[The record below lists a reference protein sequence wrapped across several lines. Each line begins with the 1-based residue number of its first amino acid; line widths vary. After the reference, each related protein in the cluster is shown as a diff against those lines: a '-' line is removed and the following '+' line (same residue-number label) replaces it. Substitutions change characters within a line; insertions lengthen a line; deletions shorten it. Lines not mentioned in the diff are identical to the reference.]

1 MSENYINEIKDEIK
15 DVSKKAS
22 DAFSDVKV
30 AMEEEKFYD
39 NFSNKINGNFEKFT
53 INNDFSYENNDNLFN
68 YDENEIKVS
77 INLKKIS
84 KPMRKKGLENLYYDS
99 SV

>member
-22 DAFSDVKV
+22 DVFSDVKI

-53 INNDFSYENNDNLFN
+53 INNDFTYENNHNLFN
-68 YDENEIKVS
+68 YDENEINAS
-77 INLKKIS
+77 INLKNDEDLTNENNQKVKIKDGS
-84 KPMRKKGLENLYYDS
+84 K
-99 SV
+99 

>member
-22 DAFSDVKV
+22 DVFSDVKI

-39 NFSNKINGNFEKFT
+39 NFSNKINGNFIEPKKYS
-53 INNDFSYENNDNLFN
+53 NRHFN
-68 YDENEIKVS
+68 CKCGEFNFLYRWNKRNIPTS
-77 INLKKIS
+77 III
-84 KPMRKKGLENLYYDS
+84 
-99 SV
+99 

>member
-22 DAFSDVKV
+22 DVFSDVKI

-39 NFSNKINGNFEKFT
+39 NFSNKINTCVNFQA
-53 INNDFSYENNDNLFN
+53 
-68 YDENEIKVS
+68 
-77 INLKKIS
+77 
-84 KPMRKKGLENLYYDS
+84 
-99 SV
+99 

>member
-22 DAFSDVKV
+22 DVFSDVKI

-39 NFSNKINGNFEKFT
+39 NFSNKIKAT
-53 INNDFSYENNDNLFN
+53 N
-68 YDENEIKVS
+68 YF
-77 INLKKIS
+77 L
-84 KPMRKKGLENLYYDS
+84 S
-99 SV
+99 SLTSVNSASTTPSSAFCC